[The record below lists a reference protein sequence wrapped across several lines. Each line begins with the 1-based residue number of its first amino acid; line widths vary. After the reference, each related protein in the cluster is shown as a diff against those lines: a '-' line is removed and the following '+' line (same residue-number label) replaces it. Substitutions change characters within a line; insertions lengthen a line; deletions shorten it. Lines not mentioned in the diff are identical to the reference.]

1 MKPANLRKRG
11 GNSRSVQTLA
21 DKVVNTILLAPALQR
36 ACFVGKTARA
46 PRSVV
51 ILYTHKNEG
60 GHFHAYRF
68 HQ

>member
-36 ACFVGKTARA
+36 ACFCGETS
-46 PRSVV
+46 PRVPF
-51 ILYTHKNEG
+51 G
-60 GHFHAYRF
+60 
-68 HQ
+68 

>member
-36 ACFVGKTARA
+36 ACFLRKKSARVYG
-46 PRSVV
+46 SVV
-51 ILYTHKNEG
+51 EKIFQEEQKHANGLY
-60 GHFHAYRF
+60 
-68 HQ
+68 Q